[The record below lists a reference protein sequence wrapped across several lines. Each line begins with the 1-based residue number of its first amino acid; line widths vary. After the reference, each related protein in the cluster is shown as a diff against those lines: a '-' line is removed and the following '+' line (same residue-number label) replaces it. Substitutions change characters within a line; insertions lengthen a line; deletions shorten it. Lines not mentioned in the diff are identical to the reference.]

1 MLRGRG
7 RAGGRSSRLLRAIKI
22 SQGSLKPP
30 RTTRSAA
37 ISTPPRVAIAV
48 SVAGESIFVGTRKRA
63 SRSQRLR
70 RWCGTHL
77 PRPSRW
83 DPRARRGHIR
93 CRGHSLHLKSRSAAT
108 WRSSFSAMSAERLG
122 AGFESGREEYFLHHK
137 GRRGGGAGGRHREQ
151 LECSCHAGEHDA
163 TSLGVQESSP
173 CLLWISCVVYPI
185 HFLTLKNR
193 HVLALRLVF
202 ICDH

>member
-1 MLRGRG
+1 MLRGCS
-7 RAGGRSSRLLRAIKI
+7 GGRSSRLLRAIKI

-37 ISTPPRVAIAV
+37 ISTPPPRVAIAV

-108 WRSSFSAMSAERLG
+108 WRSSFSAISAERLG

-163 TSLGVQESSP
+163 TILGVQESSP

-193 HVLALRLVF
+193 CFNIYTKRRKQLL
-202 ICDH
+202 

>member
-1 MLRGRG
+1 MGAWGVLRGCSGGAPGEGAGRG
-7 RAGGRSSRLLRAIKI
+7 AVLSSLASDQNLSRV
-22 SQGSLKPP
+22 SE
-30 RTTRSAA
+30 TTKNN
-37 ISTPPRVAIAV
+37 TFCCDFYPPRVATAV

-93 CRGHSLHLKSRSAAT
+93 CRGHSLHLKSRSAAM
-108 WRSSFSAMSAERLG
+108 WRSSFSAISAERLG
-122 AGFESGREEYFLHHK
+122 RVWKEYFLHHK

-185 HFLTLKNR
+185 SFP
-193 HVLALRLVF
+193 F
-202 ICDH
+202 

>member
-22 SQGSLKPP
+22 SQGSLKPS

-63 SRSQRLR
+63 SRSQSLR

-83 DPRARRGHIR
+83 DPHARRGHIR
-93 CRGHSLHLKSRSAAT
+93 CQGHSLHLKSRSAAT
-108 WRSSFSAMSAERLG
+108 WRSSFSAISGEVG
-122 AGFESGREEYFLHHK
+122 GGFGVREGRVFSSPQRSPW
-137 GRRGGGAGGRHREQ
+137 GRGGGKTSRAARVF
-151 LECSCHAGEHDA
+151 LSCRR
-163 TSLGVQESSP
+163 T
-173 CLLWISCVVYPI
+173 
-185 HFLTLKNR
+185 
-193 HVLALRLVF
+193 
-202 ICDH
+202 